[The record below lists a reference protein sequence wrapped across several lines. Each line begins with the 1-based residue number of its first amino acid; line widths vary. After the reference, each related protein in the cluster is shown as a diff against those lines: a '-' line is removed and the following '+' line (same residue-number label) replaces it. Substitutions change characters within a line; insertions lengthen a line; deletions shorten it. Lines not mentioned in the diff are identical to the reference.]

1 MMSTL
6 RDLIGSRG
14 HELIGDT
21 AVTMTLTLVVVAVV
35 FYAYLGRRD

>member
-14 HELIGDT
+14 HEWIGDS
-21 AVTMTLTLVVVAVV
+21 AVALTIMLIVAAAV
-35 FYAYLGRRD
+35 FYAYLGKRD